1 MASGKY
7 HQPGT
12 YNGCKANQL
21 VSQEYTQ
28 ELHFKMC
35 KKIAQ
40 LTKVIHALNH
50 KIDEYEVNILAL
62 KETHQQEID
71 LISAETLEKCL
82 QYDKKIE
89 EEESLRLR
97 ILSLEESLE
106 KNNLIK
112 EQSLADFDTYKKQT
126 EESELKTKAEHDEKV
141 AALSNEIQSMKND
154 YENHLKKLTEEA
166 DSLRNE
172 CKSCKKDRP
181 SDNVTKQL
189 NKEIDALSKE
199 VEKLKSQQ
207 KMLTEEYARKVGNL
221 HSSYSKERESL
232 RKALQQ
238 SVTDMIQQLQ
248 QKEQEQKR
256 CVQAKEDAMLQEVKQ
271 LKGEIDTKT
280 QEIVE
285 ITKHS
290 QKMKEKIQE
299 FETQLSKKGQE
310 LTDSKSI
317 QGQLEEE
324 LNIAKQRLLL
334 QEKEIH
340 SQTEQIQALSST
352 RKAYATE
359 LAELKSQYEKQQLTC
374 SNGNNNGEVVTLKQE
389 ESSQNL
395 LRVRND
401 ELEESKRELSR
412 LKMENSD
419 LKSSVDQHSKENA
432 ILQLEVLNLTERQNK
447 ITKDLRLKQKTELD
461 VPRHSHQQEIQTLV
475 SNFSSAQALLQ
486 ARVIS
491 LEADLK
497 DMEDRFAKHPRP
509 EDLKLI
515 KCLQDKIAE
524 KDQVIKHLL
533 ELKEYDM
540 EDDVPFNSETHRS
553 QSFSCNA
560 GSLTPTLKQKKKIG
574 EIPTRVISVPNLAA
588 YEKNLMN
595 HDIIPRKIMN
605 PIRNS
610 PSLDQSVK
618 HGYPFKPPAQLLNI
632 IRPSRHANSR
642 QCFFK
647 GRLFR
652 SRTQEA

>member
-1 MASGKY
+1 M
-7 HQPGT
+7 
-12 YNGCKANQL
+12 
-21 VSQEYTQ
+21 
-28 ELHFKMC
+28 
-35 KKIAQ
+35 
-40 LTKVIHALNH
+40 
-50 KIDEYEVNILAL
+50 
-62 KETHQQEID
+62 
-71 LISAETLEKCL
+71 
-82 QYDKKIE
+82 
-89 EEESLRLR
+89 
-97 ILSLEESLE
+97 
-106 KNNLIK
+106 
-112 EQSLADFDTYKKQT
+112 
-126 EESELKTKAEHDEKV
+126 
-141 AALSNEIQSMKND
+141 
-154 YENHLKKLTEEA
+154 
-166 DSLRNE
+166 DSLPNFW
-172 CKSCKKDRP
+172 
-181 SDNVTKQL
+181 
-189 NKEIDALSKE
+189 
-199 VEKLKSQQ
+199 
-207 KMLTEEYARKVGNL
+207 KMGGSFVAFLYTY
-221 HSSYSKERESL
+221 
-232 RKALQQ
+232 
-238 SVTDMIQQLQ
+238 T
-248 QKEQEQKR
+248 
-256 CVQAKEDAMLQEVKQ
+256 
-271 LKGEIDTKT
+271 T
-280 QEIVE
+280 
-285 ITKHS
+285 
-290 QKMKEKIQE
+290 E
-299 FETQLSKKGQE
+299 FETQLSKKEQE
-310 LTDSKSI
+310 LTDSKNI
-317 QGQLEEE
+317 QVQLEEE
-324 LNIAKQRLLL
+324 LNITKQRLLL

-359 LAELKSQYEKQQLTC
+359 LAELKSQYEKQQLMC

-401 ELEESKRELSR
+401 ELEESKRELSG
-412 LKMENSD
+412 LKMENSG

-432 ILQLEVLNLTERQNK
+432 ILQQEVLNLTERQNK

-461 VPRHSHQQEIQTLV
+461 VLRHSHQQEIQTLV

-486 ARVIS
+486 AKVIS

-509 EDLKLI
+509 EDLKII

-533 ELKEYDM
+533 
-540 EDDVPFNSETHRS
+540 
-553 QSFSCNA
+553 
-560 GSLTPTLKQKKKIG
+560 KKKIG

-632 IRPSRHANSR
+632 IRPSRHANSH